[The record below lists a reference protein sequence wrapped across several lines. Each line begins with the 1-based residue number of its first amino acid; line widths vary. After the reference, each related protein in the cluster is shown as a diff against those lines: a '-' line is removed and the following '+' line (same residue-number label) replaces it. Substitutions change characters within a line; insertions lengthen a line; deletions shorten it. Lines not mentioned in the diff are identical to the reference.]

1 MNPEER
7 QQLAREILTIRPYPR
22 VSQFRLHQLPYP
34 DRQTTIN
41 DLLRRPEID
50 TDDKLRDVYQ
60 QALEFRENNR
70 GRGIRKRRKS
80 KRRTARR
87 ITRRITRR
95 TARRKKRRTAR
106 RKKRRKSTRNKKRR

>member
-7 QQLAREILTIRPYPR
+7 EQLAREILTIRPYPR

-34 DRQTTIN
+34 ARQTTIN

-50 TDDKLRDVYQ
+50 TDDKLRDVHQ

-80 KRRTARR
+80 KRR
-87 ITRRITRR
+87 RR
-95 TARRKKRRTAR
+95 TARRTAR
-106 RKKRRKSTRNKKRR
+106 RTKRKKSTGKKKHR

>member
-34 DRQTTIN
+34 EQQTTIN
-41 DLLRRPEID
+41 YLLRRREID

-87 ITRRITRR
+87 ITRR
-95 TARRKKRRTAR
+95 TAR

>member
-7 QQLAREILTIRPYPR
+7 QQLAREILTIRPFPR

-34 DRQTTIN
+34 ARQTTIN

-70 GRGIRKRRKS
+70 GRGIRKHRKS

-87 ITRRITRR
+87 TARRITRR
-95 TARRKKRRTAR
+95 KSKRRTAR

>member
-34 DRQTTIN
+34 EQQTTIN
-41 DLLRRPEID
+41 YLLRRREID

-87 ITRRITRR
+87 TTRR
-95 TARRKKRRTAR
+95 TARRITRRTAR